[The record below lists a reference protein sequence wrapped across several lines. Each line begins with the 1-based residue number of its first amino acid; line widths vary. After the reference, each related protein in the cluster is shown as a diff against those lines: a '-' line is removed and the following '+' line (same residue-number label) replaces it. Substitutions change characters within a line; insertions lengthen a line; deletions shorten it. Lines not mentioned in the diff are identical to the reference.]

1 MGATLERVTRVFREV
16 FQDPR
21 IVVGPTTTAAD
32 IAGWDSLMHV
42 TLLLHVER
50 EFGIRFNTTQV
61 ATLKNVGQLIELIEA
76 KQPA

>member
-1 MGATLERVTRVFREV
+1 MSATLERVTRVFREV
-16 FQDPR
+16 FQNHQ
-21 IVVGPTTTAAD
+21 IEVGPTTTAAD

-42 TLLLHVER
+42 TLLLHMER

-76 KQPA
+76 QHPA